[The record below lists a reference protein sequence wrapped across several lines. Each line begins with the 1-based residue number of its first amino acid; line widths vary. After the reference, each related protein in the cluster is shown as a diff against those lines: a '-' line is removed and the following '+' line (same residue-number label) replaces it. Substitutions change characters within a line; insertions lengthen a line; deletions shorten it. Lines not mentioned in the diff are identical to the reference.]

1 MCRVFYHPAEEFL
14 YFKAPSFVF
23 RKADMKEGLD
33 FLQMV
38 TPCMRTAFYYLAPT
52 DTIQIYLDGPITLHR
67 RDALKVLV
75 DNLPHGLNTHFSK
88 RLVDYQLK
96 DKGVILQF
104 ADGTEAEADILV
116 GADGVRS
123 ATRGVMYRQMS
134 MDCVYTDPMKST
146 RLLGFVQP
154 TWSGIYA
161 YRFLIDTEHLLEKS
175 PNHRSTMTPTLVSL
189 QYMA

>member
-1 MCRVFYHPAEEFL
+1 M
-14 YFKAPSFVF
+14 
-23 RKADMKEGLD
+23 
-33 FLQMV
+33 
-38 TPCMRTAFYYLAPT
+38 
-52 DTIQIYLDGPITLHR
+52 
-67 RDALKVLV
+67 
-75 DNLPHGLNTHFSK
+75 NTHFSK
-88 RLVDYQLK
+88 RLIDYQLK
-96 DKGVILQF
+96 ERGVILQF

-134 MDCVYTDPMKST
+134 MDCAYTDPMKST

-161 YRFLIDTEHLLEKS
+161 YRFLIDTERLLEKS

-189 QYMA
+189 QSMA